1 MAGAMTVELVL
12 DRLADAVA
20 LAVVENDL
28 LVDLWTQGGGPEA
41 VEDRL
46 FLARVIGIEP
56 IVDGAFLDH
65 GATRPGFLAGK
76 DARHRRGL
84 AKGAS
89 ISRTVE
95 VGEWLV
101 VQGMRAAE
109 GEKGARLTTD
119 IRLAAAGLVYRPN
132 GSDVQLGRG
141 IPARDREAM
150 TQRGA
155 GLLEKAKLLG
165 GLVLRRLAL
174 EADDAALLEDLGRLG
189 ALWTKLDRL
198 AAATDR
204 RTGPLDAGPSPLARL
219 LWRALDLAPV
229 SLTVADDALKAEARR
244 LVEALPEPARP
255 GLELLDSGVSAFART
270 GVDEAI
276 AEALAGEVALDG
288 GGRLLIQETAACV
301 AIDVDGGG
309 RPALDVNLRAAAEI
323 GRLARLRNLG
333 GTLIVDFVDLA
344 GKAQRQRLDDAVRR
358 AFRGDPLPVQ
368 TFPMSPLGIVQI
380 SRARRGASPL
390 LAASRVC
397 PTCSG
402 SGRVAAGA

>member
-1 MAGAMTVELVL
+1 MTVELIL
-12 DRLADAVA
+12 DRLGDAVA

-28 LVDLWTQGGGPEA
+28 LVDLWAQGGGPEA

-46 FLARVIGIEP
+46 FLARVIGLEP
-56 IVDGAFLDH
+56 AVDGAFLDH
-65 GATRPGFLAGK
+65 GAGRPGFLAGK

-84 AKGAS
+84 AKGAA
-89 ISRTVE
+89 IGRTVE

-109 GEKGARLTTD
+109 GDKGARLTTD
-119 IRLAAAGLVYRPN
+119 IRLAAAGLVYRPH
-132 GSDVQLGRG
+132 GSDIQLGRG
-141 IPARDREAM
+141 IAARDREAM
-150 TQRGA
+150 ALRGA
-155 GLLEKAKLLG
+155 GLLDKAKLPG
-165 GLVLRRLAL
+165 GLVLRRLAI
-174 EADDAALLEDLGRLG
+174 EADDAALAQDLGRLG
-189 ALWTKLDRL
+189 ALWAKLDRL
-198 AAATDR
+198 ASTAER
-204 RTGPLDAGPSPLARL
+204 RSGPLDAGPSALARL

-244 LVEALPEPARP
+244 LVQALPEAVRP
-255 GLELLDSGVSAFART
+255 ELELLDSGTSAFALT

-276 AEALAGEVALDG
+276 AEALSGEVPLDG

-309 RPALDVNLRAAAEI
+309 RPALDVNLAAAAEI

-390 LAASRVC
+390 GAASRIC
-397 PTCSG
+397 PACGG
-402 SGRVAAGA
+402 SGRTAAGP